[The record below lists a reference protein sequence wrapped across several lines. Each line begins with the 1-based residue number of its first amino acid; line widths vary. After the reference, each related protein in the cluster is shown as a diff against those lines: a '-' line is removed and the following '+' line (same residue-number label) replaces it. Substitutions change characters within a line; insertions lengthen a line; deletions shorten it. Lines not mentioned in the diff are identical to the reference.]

1 MGILNLI
8 ASILKAVPI
17 LGRLFVR
24 FADDKRELKAQ
35 ERYEEKLN
43 LIDSAVDK
51 YHRAGL
57 HDSGEVQ
64 QQPGIDGAP
73 AISESSVSRASVH
86 KASSKN
92 DSGTGVSVRKKKVAK
107 KKAVKKKTAK
117 RKVSNAKEKRPTPR
131 RSGRKRIQQA
141 EKNTKSQN

>member
-51 YHRAGL
+51 YHRAGV
-57 HDSGEVQ
+57 HDSGEAQ
-64 QQPGIDGAP
+64 QQSGTNAAP
-73 AISESSVSRASVH
+73 AVPKGSVSRSRVH
-86 KASSKN
+86 KASAKN
-92 DSGTGVSVRKKKVAK
+92 DSGTGVPARKKKVAK

-117 RKVSNAKEKRPTPR
+117 RKVSNAKEKRPTTR

>member
-51 YHRAGL
+51 YHRAGV

-64 QQPGIDGAP
+64 QQSGTNAAP
-73 AISESSVSRASVH
+73 PVPKGSVSRSRVH
-86 KASSKN
+86 KASAKN
-92 DSGTGVSVRKKKVAK
+92 DSGTRVPARKKKVAK
-107 KKAVKKKTAK
+107 KKKSAPKKKDTQPIKPK
-117 RKVSNAKEKRPTPR
+117 RKRGRP
-131 RSGRKRIQQA
+131 RKNQ
-141 EKNTKSQN
+141 

>member
-1 MGILNLI
+1 MGILKLI

-51 YHRAGL
+51 YHRAGV
-57 HDSGEVQ
+57 HDSSEVQ
-64 QQPGIDGAP
+64 QQSGTNAAP
-73 AISESSVSRASVH
+73 PVPKGSVSRSRVH
-86 KASSKN
+86 KAGAKN
-92 DSGTGVSVRKKKVAK
+92 DSGARVPARKKKVAK
-107 KKAVKKKTAK
+107 KKKSAPKKKDTQPIKPK
-117 RKVSNAKEKRPTPR
+117 RKRGRP
-131 RSGRKRIQQA
+131 RKNQ
-141 EKNTKSQN
+141 

>member
-51 YHRAGL
+51 YHRAGV
-57 HDSGEVQ
+57 HDSGEAQ
-64 QQPGIDGAP
+64 QQSGTNAAP
-73 AISESSVSRASVH
+73 AVPESSVSRSRVH
-86 KASSKN
+86 KASAKN
-92 DSGTGVSVRKKKVAK
+92 DSGTGVPARKKKVAK
-107 KKAVKKKTAK
+107 KKKSAPKMKDTQPIKPK
-117 RKVSNAKEKRPTPR
+117 RKRGRP
-131 RSGRKRIQQA
+131 RKNQ
-141 EKNTKSQN
+141 